1 MDPRDYRT
9 AIGHFATGVAVVTTP
24 GPAGATT
31 NAVCSLSLDPV
42 LLLVCFEDTSRTLE
56 SVRSTGRFAV
66 NVLSVDQQDV
76 ARSFASKQDMAAKFD
91 GAGWDDHDGLPVLRD
106 TLAWLACDVHELT
119 SGGDHTI
126 AIGHVRDGGF
136 DVRADP
142 LVFFR
147 GAYTS
152 VITAR

>member
-31 NAVCSLSLDPV
+31 NAVTSLSLDPL

-56 SVRSTGRFAV
+56 VLRETRRFAV
-66 NVLSVDQQDV
+66 NVLSVEQEDV
-76 ARSFASKQDMAAKFD
+76 ARTFASKREMDAKFD
-91 GAGWDDHDGLPVLRD
+91 DVAWEDRDGTPVLCD
-106 TLAWLACDVHELT
+106 TLAWIACDVHELS

-126 AIGHVRDGGF
+126 VIGHVRDGAF
-136 DVRADP
+136 DTQRRP
-142 LVFFR
+142 LLFFR
-147 GAYTS
+147 GAYS
-152 VITAR
+152 SL